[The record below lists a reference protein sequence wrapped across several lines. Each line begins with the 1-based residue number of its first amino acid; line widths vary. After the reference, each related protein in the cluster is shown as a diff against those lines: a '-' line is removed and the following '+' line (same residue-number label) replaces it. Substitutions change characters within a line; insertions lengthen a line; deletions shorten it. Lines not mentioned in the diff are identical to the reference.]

1 MPGLVVDLDGTVYR
15 GDVLIPG
22 AAGALDRL
30 RAAGYRVVFATNKSI
45 ARAKDYTEKLTHLG
59 VSSDEGHIVTVNEVL
74 TQHLVN
80 KFGRNATVLVIGED
94 PLREE
99 LTGAGLAVTG
109 TVRDAHAVALGWDR
123 RFDYQKLDAVFQAGL
138 RGTHIAATN
147 PDVTC
152 PVETGEMP
160 DCGAQIAAVE
170 AALGRAVD
178 IVVGKPAATMAQA
191 AVQRLGLPPAE
202 CTMVGDRIETDIKM
216 ANETGLRSA
225 LVLSGVTTPQQASAS
240 RWRPDVVCTGLVEL
254 ADTLLSEAGNAEN

>member
-138 RGTHIAATN
+138 RGTLVFVTVLKETSLTVLIAPAGWEPMSRTIF
-147 PDVTC
+147 DSLLR
-152 PVETGEMP
+152 GE
-160 DCGAQIAAVE
+160 
-170 AALGRAVD
+170 RY
-178 IVVGKPAATMAQA
+178 PAAAMS
-191 AVQRLGLPPAE
+191 VIL
-202 CTMVGDRIETDIKM
+202 
-216 ANETGLRSA
+216 
-225 LVLSGVTTPQQASAS
+225 LVIVITLQQVAYRFS
-240 RWRPDVVCTGLVEL
+240 RNSLY
-254 ADTLLSEAGNAEN
+254 